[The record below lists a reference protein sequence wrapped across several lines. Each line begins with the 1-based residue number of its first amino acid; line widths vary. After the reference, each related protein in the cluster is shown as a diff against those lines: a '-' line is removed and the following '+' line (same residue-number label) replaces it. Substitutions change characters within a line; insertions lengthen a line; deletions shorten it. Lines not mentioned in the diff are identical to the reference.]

1 MNNLVFTCN
10 DNSLGVTNTYCTVV
24 FATFQDIE
32 VASVIIINLYGLYV
46 STNLCSLIYTNTNT
60 SIPVTSCT
68 PSTNLNVLTVTLA
81 NTARLPGLTNY
92 TLKINGMAID
102 ATQIS
107 NYINFQVMDPT
118 GSYVI

>member
-1 MNNLVFTCN
+1 MNNVVFTCN

-68 PSTNLNVLTVTLA
+68 PNTNLNVLTVTLA